1 MRRRAF
7 VAAMGLAC
15 SALVAPGVAT
25 AAEAPCQWVVSKIEV
40 PDGYDARWTFVK
52 GAVSGGEFAGTS
64 RKPGSDKDELVLWT
78 GGKPRVVQETAHLP
92 LLDVKGENS
101 AGTVLLQSQIFG
113 EDRASVFLYSGGH
126 WGSGTLTQLFAPAGY
141 RLTGAV
147 GLNDRGDVLTGAVKT
162 DGGQHVGVLLS
173 PFAVGA
179 RIIDSPAGRV
189 HGLDDDGT
197 VLLRPTSPTGGA
209 YWRDGQVTPL
219 DTGGAMVF
227 ADAIGGGTAGGMKMF
242 FDPVDQ
248 QAVLWDRD
256 GRATDVEDGG
266 TVVAINARGLL
277 VGERNAL
284 NGPLSVWQGTKFLA
298 ELPIPAGARLDE
310 YDRYV
315 VSDDNQVFAP
325 SPTHGPLRWSCTGV

>member
-1 MRRRAF
+1 MMRTLAL
-7 VAAMGLAC
+7 AAAISLAC
-15 SALVAPGVAT
+15 TTLMAPAA
-25 AAEAPCQWVVSKIEV
+25 AAEAPCQWGVSKVEM
-40 PDGYDARWTFVK
+40 PDGYDVKWTFVK
-52 GAVSGGEFAGTS
+52 GTLSGGEFAGTS
-64 RKPGSDKDELVLWT
+64 RKPGSNKDELVLWT

-92 LLDVKGENS
+92 LLDVKGENA

-126 WGSGTLTQLFAPAGY
+126 WGSGTLTQLFAPVGY
-141 RLTGAV
+141 QLTGAV

-162 DGGQHVGVLLS
+162 DSGQHVGMLLS

-179 RIIDSPAGRV
+179 RIIDSPVGRV
-189 HGLDDDGT
+189 HGLDEDGT

-227 ADAIGGGTAGGMKMF
+227 ADAIGGGMAGGMKMF

-256 GRATDVEDGG
+256 GRAGDIEDGG
-266 TVVAINARGLL
+266 TVISINARGLV
-277 VGERNAL
+277 VGRRTAIG
-284 NGPLSVWQGTKFLA
+284 GPLSVWQGTKFLA
-298 ELPIPAGARLDE
+298 ELPIPGRLDE
-310 YDRYV
+310 YDRIV

-325 SPTHGPLRWSCTGV
+325 SPTHGPLRWSCEGV